1 MSTTPQN
8 SYTEKFDINIEDH
21 AIQGKMIIVSF
32 NTIDDLSKY
41 ESDEID
47 YVKRELANKL
57 VIEMIQNNLI
67 EFTQQRDPITLS
79 TIIKA
84 RCFVTPDEQV
94 RILRTKK

>member
-8 SYTEKFDINIEDH
+8 NYTEKFDINIEDH

-32 NTIDDLSKY
+32 NIRDDFSKY
-41 ESDEID
+41 ESDEKD
-47 YVKRELANKL
+47 YVKRVLANKL
-57 VIEMIQNNLI
+57 AIALIESNLI
-67 EFTQQRDPITLS
+67 EFTQQLDPITFS